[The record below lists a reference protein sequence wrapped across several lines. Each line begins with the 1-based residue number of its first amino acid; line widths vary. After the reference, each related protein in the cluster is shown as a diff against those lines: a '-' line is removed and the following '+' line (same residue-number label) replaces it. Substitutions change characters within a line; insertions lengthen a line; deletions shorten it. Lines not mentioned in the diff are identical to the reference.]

1 MANQT
6 TSIQAVETILNAT
19 VTEFAQSSAMVH
31 QSNNDITI
39 YGDAQ
44 IGATAKINN
53 PMVGYALD
61 SWISDGD
68 NNNGAI
74 QQTVRDFSVDQQVGA
89 NTAITGLQKAIE
101 IAQNPTLL
109 KKQVAQNARVMAERI
124 EQRCGEIATENTFMA
139 YYNGDLPAAGNPG
152 KLSEISTLSSVRHAY
167 DNMSERGLQG
177 NVDVFLD
184 HRSTRRIVSSQL
196 AQFTPTMNDNS
207 VQQWVAGLGV
217 EGMDFF
223 KSNLLH
229 KHQAGTIGDANIE
242 LTLTNVSADG
252 KTLTFDAGAANH
264 TKTVAQNDIIEFVIQ
279 NIDGVENLHPL
290 TMGGTNAELASQ
302 KVQARVTADS
312 AVNAAGSIVVQV
324 VANHDKGLFPRDAA
338 NGTEN
343 GFANINR
350 AFRTGAN
357 PDKARIIPTHIV
369 GVMSLKDSLYL
380 AMADLPSLA
389 PFESSTQTID
399 GVSLRMGNV
408 TNGDT
413 RACNYYIDGL
423 YGIYW
428 QPESTMRICL
438 PA

>member
-19 VTEFAQSSAMVH
+19 VTEFAQTSAMVH

-61 SWISDGD
+61 NWISDGD
-68 NNNGAI
+68 NNSGAI
-74 QQTVRDFSVDQQVGA
+74 QQTVRDFSVDQKVGS

-101 IAQNPTLL
+101 IAQNPELL
-109 KKQVAQNARVMAERI
+109 KRQVAQNARVMAERV
-124 EQRCGEIATENTFMA
+124 EQRCSEIATENTFMA
-139 YYNGDLPAAGNPG
+139 YYNGDLPAAGSNA
-152 KLSEISTLSSVRHAY
+152 KLSEVSTLSSIRHAY

-184 HRSTRRIVSSQL
+184 HRATRRIVSSQQAL
-196 AQFTPTMNDNS
+196 FTPNMNDNS
-207 VQQWVAGLGV
+207 VQKWVAGLGV

-229 KHQAGTIGDANIE
+229 THTAGSIGDGNIE
-242 LTLTNVSADG
+242 LTLTNASADG
-252 KTLTFDAGAANH
+252 KTLTFDAGVANAGAEAA
-264 TKTVAQNDIIEFVIQ
+264 KNDIIEFVIQ
-279 NIDGVENLHPL
+279 NLDGTDNLYPL
-290 TMGGTNAELASQ
+290 TMGGTNADLSSQ
-302 KVQARVTADS
+302 KVQARVTADA
-312 AVNAAGSIVVQV
+312 AVDAAGSIVIQV
-324 VANHDKGLFPRDAA
+324 VANHDKGLFARDEA

-343 GFANINR
+343 GFANISR
-350 AFRTGAN
+350 AFVTGAN
-357 PDKARIIPTHIV
+357 ADKARIIPSHKS

-389 PFESSTQTID
+389 PFDSSTQTVD